1 MLTSLFLKI
10 NSLNKE
16 RYLFEIIINLVPL
29 YFQLELNKFTQL
41 NVTKLLTF
49 FIIIT
54 FIH

>member
-16 RYLFEIIINLVPL
+16 RYLFEIIINLMPL
-29 YFQLELNKFTQL
+29 YFQLKLNKFTRL
-41 NVTKLLTF
+41 NATKLLTF
-49 FIIIT
+49 FIMNT